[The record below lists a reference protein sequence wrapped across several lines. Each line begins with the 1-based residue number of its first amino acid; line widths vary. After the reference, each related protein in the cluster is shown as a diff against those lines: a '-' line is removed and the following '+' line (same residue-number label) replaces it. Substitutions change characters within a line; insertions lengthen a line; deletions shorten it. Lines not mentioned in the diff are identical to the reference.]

1 MVTPD
6 SSQHVE
12 NYTHATEKAPSW
24 HGAVGTPAYRDVG
37 DLRHR
42 CAAGFH
48 QRRVFL
54 GGRGVSVLPHRK
66 ALHVDEPGHRGGRLD
81 RAVPLVSSFSGCD
94 VVSAAICHAQFRAGA
109 GVGAR
114 SVEQAGLFLWH
125 LHIYAFPVQQ
135 SLASIW
141 PSMSVWAHVSLAF
154 VGAAGLAGLS
164 WHWVEAPAL
173 RFKPS
178 RRRLEVAG

>member
-54 GGRGVSVLPHRK
+54 GGRGVSVLPHIERHFTLTNLGIPAGAWI
-66 ALHVDEPGHRGGRLD
+66 ALSHWSAAFQVATWFLLPFVTLSFGLAQGSVLGRLNKLD
-81 RAVPLVSSFSGCD
+81 YSYGIYTSMRFPCSSPWRRYG
-94 VVSAAICHAQFRAGA
+94 
-109 GVGAR
+109 
-114 SVEQAGLFLWH
+114 
-125 LHIYAFPVQQ
+125 
-135 SLASIW
+135 
-141 PSMSVWAHVSLAF
+141 
-154 VGAAGLAGLS
+154 
-164 WHWVEAPAL
+164 PA
-173 RFKPS
+173 
-178 RRRLEVAG
+178 

>member
-125 LHIYAFPVQQ
+125 LH
-135 SLASIW
+135 LC
-141 PSMSVWAHVSLAF
+141 VSRAA
-154 VGAAGLAGLS
+154 VPGVDMAQHERMGTREPGVRGAAGLAGLS